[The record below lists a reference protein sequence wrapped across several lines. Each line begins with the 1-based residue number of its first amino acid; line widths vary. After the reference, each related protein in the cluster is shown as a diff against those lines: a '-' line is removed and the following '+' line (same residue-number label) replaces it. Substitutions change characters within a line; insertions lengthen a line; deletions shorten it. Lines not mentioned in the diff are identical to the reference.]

1 MLKKGFYSRVIFTD
15 FEHIFWRLVVH
26 WNIAEISYRS
36 MSIFQDG
43 YCLNPNLI
51 VKLKSVYLWEY
62 YKELVIQNYISTVN
76 LLCIVFFIKY

>member
-1 MLKKGFYSRVIFTD
+1 
-15 FEHIFWRLVVH
+15 
-26 WNIAEISYRS
+26 